1 MSSPPDK
8 RRALG
13 RGLDAL
19 LPAAQ
24 APAKVTSTYGDK
36 SVFSCAIDKI
46 VAQKGQP
53 RRHFDGEKLDEL
65 AASIRAHGLIE
76 PIAVRRAPGQEGVFE
91 IIAGER
97 RFRASQRAGLKE
109 VLVVVK
115 DVSPEAAFELAIIEN
130 VQRED
135 LNPVE
140 LAEALDRLVK
150 EHGYT
155 QDSLGERL
163 GKNRTTI
170 ANSLRLL
177 KLPVE
182 VRDKIVTGE
191 LTEGHGRALLGAE
204 DPKLLGELAQKVI
217 RGKLN
222 VRKTE
227 ALVRDARDKQ
237 AGKKTEKELAAEKS
251 PAVRDL
257 ETRLSRALGA
267 KVLVKDTGNK
277 GEIVIPYADLDAL
290 DRILAKIG

>member
-65 AASIRAHGLIE
+65 AESIRAHGLIE

-227 ALVRDARDKQ
+227 ALVRDARDKK